1 MSAEPS
7 AVAAQVE
14 SSPPSPRHRSIISF
28 LEKYC
33 VVLCLA
39 FVAFAC
45 IRIVSTYNA
54 LSLTIDEPVH
64 LAAGIEY
71 LANRAYSVDPEHPP
85 LSRAVQALG
94 PYLAGARPHGFT
106 EAHDQGNAILAAS
119 RRVDSMVFL
128 MRLGNLPFFLLACG
142 VVFVWSRHAFG
153 KATAVLASALFTL
166 LPTILADASLA
177 TTDLS
182 LAATAGATFLSAV
195 LWAEK
200 PTWPRGMLFG
210 FFGALA
216 LLSKYSSVG
225 YVPFSLLLAFLC
237 YVFVV
242 QPNLST
248 LWKLARERI
257 STFALAVLTCVFV
270 VWAGFWFSIG
280 PIPVFHISLPAPE
293 FFTGLSIVLKHDA
306 EGHGAFLFGQYT
318 KTGWWYYFPV
328 ALALKTPIAFLIL
341 AILGVVVCFKKWRQ
355 LQYLIPLAFC
365 LGILVPAMA
374 GRIDIGIRHIE
385 PIYLG
390 LSIVAALGL
399 VWLLELPRFHTAST
413 LAGLALVGWMAVSV
427 ALHHPDY
434 LTYFNAFAGQHPENL
449 LVDSNYDWGQG
460 LKFLSTR
467 LRQLGAQQVALGS
480 MDGVGRTTYLQAWY
494 GLPPVTVVDDNVPT
508 TGWNAV
514 SATWDKSYRLQ
525 LLGHHPAQAWYDR
538 VPPTERLGVY
548 SLYHV
553 SESERRQFLQQ
564 SGSQNPSSQQP
575 APPAE
580 AH

>member
-1 MSAEPS
+1 MSVEPR
-7 AVAAQVE
+7 AVAARVE
-14 SSPPSPRHRSIISF
+14 SSPASPRNRSITSF
-28 LEKYC
+28 LEKYS
-33 VVLCLA
+33 VVLSLA
-39 FVAFAC
+39 FVAIAC
-45 IRIVSTYNA
+45 VRIVSTYNA

-64 LAAGIEY
+64 LASGIEY
-71 LANRAYSVDPEHPP
+71 LANHAYSVDAEHPP
-85 LSRAVQALG
+85 LSRAVQAVG
-94 PYLAGARPHGFT
+94 PYLAGARPRGFT

-119 RRVDSMVFL
+119 GHVDRMVFL

-153 KATAVLASALFTL
+153 KATAVLATALFSL
-166 LPTILADASLA
+166 LPTILADAGLA

-182 LAATAGATFLSAV
+182 LAATAGATFLSAL

-200 PTWPRGMLFG
+200 PTWQRGILFG
-210 FFGALA
+210 LFGALA

-237 YVFVV
+237 YVLVV
-242 QPNLST
+242 RPNLST
-248 LWKLARERI
+248 LSKLARERVA
-257 STFALAVLTCVFV
+257 TFAVAVVTCVFV

-280 PIPVFHISLPAPE
+280 PIPRFHITLPAPE
-293 FFTGLSIVLKHDA
+293 FFTGLSIVLKHNA
-306 EGHGAFLFGQYT
+306 EGHGSFLFGQYS

-328 ALALKTPIAFLIL
+328 ALALKTPIAFLVL

-390 LSIVAALGL
+390 LSIIAALGL
-399 VWLLELPRFHTAST
+399 MWLRELPRFRTVSP
-413 LAGLALVGWMAVSV
+413 LAALALVGWMAISV

-434 LTYFNAFAGQHPENL
+434 RTYFNAFAGKHPENL

-460 LKFLSTR
+460 LKFLSAR

-480 MDGVGRTTYLQAWY
+480 MDGVGPSRLQSWY
-494 GLPPVTVVDDNVPT
+494 GLPTVTAIDENVPSP
-508 TGWNAV
+508 GWNAV

-525 LLGHHPAQAWYDR
+525 LLGHHPAQTWYDR
-538 VPPTERLGVY
+538 ISPTERIGVY
-548 SLYHV
+548 SLYYV
-553 SESERRQFLQQ
+553 PDGARGEFLQQ
-564 SGSQNPSSQQP
+564 PGSQGPSP
-575 APPAE
+575 AVAPAE
-580 AH
+580 SH

>member
-1 MSAEPS
+1 MRVEPS
-7 AVAAQVE
+7 TVAAPVE
-14 SSPPSPRHRSIISF
+14 SSPASSRNRSLISF

-33 VVLCLA
+33 VVICLA
-39 FVAFAC
+39 FVAIAC

-71 LANRAYSVDPEHPP
+71 LANHAYSVDAEHPP

-94 PYLAGARPHGFT
+94 PYLAGARPRGFT
-106 EAHDQGNAILAAS
+106 EAHDQGNAIIGYS
-119 RRVDSMVFL
+119 GHVDRMVFL

-142 VVFVWSRHAFG
+142 VVSFWSRHAFG
-153 KATAVLASALFTL
+153 KATAALATALFTL
-166 LPTILADASLA
+166 LPTILADAGLA
-177 TTDLS
+177 TTDLA
-182 LAATAGATFLSAV
+182 LAATVGATFLTAV

-200 PTWPRGMLFG
+200 PTWLRALLFG
-210 FFGALA
+210 LFGALA
-216 LLSKYSSVG
+216 LLSKFSSVG

-237 YVFVV
+237 YVLVV
-242 QPNLST
+242 RPNLPT
-248 LWKLARERI
+248 LWKLTRERI
-257 STFALAVLTCVFV
+257 ATFALAVVTCAFV

-280 PIPVFHISLPAPE
+280 PIPRFHVSLPAPE
-293 FFTGLSIVLKHDA
+293 LFTGLSVVLRHNA
-306 EGHGAFLFGQYT
+306 EGHGAFLFGQYS

-365 LGILVPAMA
+365 LAILVPAMA

-390 LSIVAALGL
+390 LSIIAALGL
-399 VWLLELPRFHTAST
+399 VWLLELPRFQTAST

-434 LTYFNAFAGQHPENL
+434 LTYFNAFAGKHPENL

-460 LKFLSTR
+460 LKFLSAR

-480 MDGVGRTTYLQAWY
+480 ISGVGRPIYLQSWY
-494 GLPPVTVVDDNVPT
+494 GLPPVTVVDENVPSP
-508 TGWNAV
+508 GWTAV
-514 SATWDKSYRLQ
+514 SVTWDKSYRLQ
-525 LLGHHPAQAWYDR
+525 LSGTHPAQAWYGR
-538 VPPTERLGVY
+538 IPPTERFGVY
-548 SLYHV
+548 SLYYV
-553 SESERRQFLQQ
+553 PEGARSEFLQQ
-564 SGSQNPSSQQP
+564 PSSQSP
-575 APPAE
+575 SSAVPPAE